1 MSEDVC
7 IFSNIQEMASREA
20 PCWHHRK
27 KCIVKGVDLLI
38 VGTSCKDLS
47 RANSS
52 AGAAGPAFSH
62 ETTRG
67 GSAQTFKGLV
77 AYIRVHRPLLVIYEN
92 VDALDDNAAD
102 GALNNMDILCAEM
115 SALGYDMQKLLTD
128 AASFGLPQRRLGSG
142 LGWVGEAC
150 GDGSERTGRGGGRGQ
165 RAGRVAPAWRCPGA
179 PRAPWRWWR
188 CLGRRRYYIVFL
200 QVVSNPSIELAGR
213 SVDRVFGTLR
223 HLVAVCQRRPPC
235 LSTVLLPCDHPAV
248 LKDGSSES
256 AHPRHGRARQLC
268 AQYIVHDS

>member
-1 MSEDVC
+1 MG
-7 IFSNIQEMASREA
+7 
-20 PCWHHRK
+20 WG
-27 KCIVKGVDLLI
+27 GVW
-38 VGTSCKDLS
+38 G
-47 RANSS
+47 RQ
-52 AGAAGPAFSH
+52 
-62 ETTRG
+62 R
-67 GSAQTFKGLV
+67 
-77 AYIRVHRPLLVIYEN
+77 
-92 VDALDDNAAD
+92 AD
-102 GALNNMDILCAEM
+102 G
-115 SALGYDMQKLLTD
+115 
-128 AASFGLPQRRLGSG
+128 
-142 LGWVGEAC
+142 
-150 GDGSERTGRGGGRGQ
+150 TGR
-165 RAGRVAPAWRCPGA
+165 RARAARWQGCPGVALPRA
-179 PRAPWRWWR
+179 PRAPWR

>member
-1 MSEDVC
+1 M
-7 IFSNIQEMASREA
+7 
-20 PCWHHRK
+20 
-27 KCIVKGVDLLI
+27 VKGVDLLI

-165 RAGRVAPAWRCPGA
+165 RAGRVAPAWRCPG
-179 PRAPWRWWR
+179 PRGPRGVTSGGGATTSSSCRSCQTR
-188 CLGRRRYYIVFL
+188 
-200 QVVSNPSIELAGR
+200 PSSWLAGQWTAC
-213 SVDRVFGTLR
+213 SGPCGTW
-223 HLVAVCQRRPPC
+223 
-235 LSTVLLPCDHPAV
+235 S
-248 LKDGSSES
+248 
-256 AHPRHGRARQLC
+256 LC
-268 AQYIVHDS
+268 ANGGRPACPRCCCRATTRLS